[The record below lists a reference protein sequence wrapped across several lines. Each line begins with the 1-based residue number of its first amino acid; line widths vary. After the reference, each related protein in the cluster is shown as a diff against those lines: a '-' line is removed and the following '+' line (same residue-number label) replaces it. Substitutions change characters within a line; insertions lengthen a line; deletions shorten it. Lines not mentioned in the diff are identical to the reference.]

1 VACEPLSL
9 LPLESV
15 GEVPLELDES
25 LLVLDVVVVVVV
37 VALDSEAYAVT
48 PTATVPARLAAT
60 KAPVISVVRR
70 RPVSRFM
77 CRPLR

>member
-1 VACEPLSL
+1 MACEPLL

-25 LLVLDVVVVVVV
+25 LLVVEVVVEVV

-70 RPVSRFM
+70 SPVSRFM